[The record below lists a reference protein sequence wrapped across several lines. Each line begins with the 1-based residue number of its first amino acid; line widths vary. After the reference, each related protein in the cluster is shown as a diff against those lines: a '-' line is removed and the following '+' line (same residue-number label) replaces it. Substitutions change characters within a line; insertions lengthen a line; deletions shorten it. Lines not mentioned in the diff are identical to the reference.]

1 METLQKDFNKAVKQE
16 ITIIKQMYEI
26 YKKDRNPKVKEGY
39 VKKYPF
45 LKRNSKLPFVYEI
58 LQWPQIKERF
68 SWEDHIRPLLQNN
81 LIPKLTGI
89 YKHGQ
94 TEKTGLCNKRI
105 IQNMKL
111 GKFTIAVT
119 KNTLDAKNQWEERFI
134 KMAKEE
140 FPNTQTKEQ
149 VLLLSSKK
157 NDLKG
162 NAVHCKNISEVIAK
176 ILTGKFKVLF
186 MCSNNKRFE
195 DILTLLDAY
204 SEMSAEKQLPV
215 EIQDDEAHN
224 REEGIP
230 SKREYVEHIILHP
243 NVETFVPVTAS
254 YDTICDEK
262 NLLWIKSNLDYYA
275 INYTHHS
282 NTLSTS
288 EDYSSIS
295 DANQLSFET
304 MMRHPKFKQYGI
316 TEFDEETFNE
326 ADNFDYSKWP
336 KEDIEGDKLRR
347 RQLEFCMFMK
357 LERDA
362 CNLGMN
368 YLDNYMKF
376 SYNLDDSVIITP
388 IILSDISNFH
398 IITTPHRVALTLFL
412 MKYAL
417 QKDYKP
423 ICIGL
428 YRSQI
433 HIRYNNK
440 HGQIINKKYS
450 ELSESATGEE
460 LNNKLNNVLIDLV
473 EKGESI
479 NRPVLIFGNYKP
491 TGESITFVNYKY
503 GTIRSVVSLPN
514 SAQSREMDYQNLL
527 RCCYMDT
534 KFKEHDEHF
543 VHPLKWIV
551 AYQANINNALSYE
564 KQNDA
569 RINEMKSGNTS
580 NALIPL
586 INPQRNQVVSTDY
599 ISVPIRYIIE
609 DVDNQSYKELNKILS
624 KGTRS
629 EIDKGQML
637 NLMNKL
643 IIDSSASCIDPTGK
657 FNFMTYKVK
666 DVRSWKTHSEEEIK
680 MRALE
685 GKKPFEADYR
695 FKEYDSAHKLKN
707 PYINNKSNINV
718 NECEIL
724 VAHDKYVYESFT
736 NNKTCIWISYKYA
749 NA

>member
-1 METLQKDFNKAVKQE
+1 MDTLQKDFSKAIKKE
-16 ITIIKQMYEI
+16 IIIINQQYEI
-26 YKKDRNPKVKEGY
+26 YKKDKNPKVKDGY
-39 VKKYPF
+39 IKMYPF
-45 LKRNSKLPFVYEI
+45 LKRKSKLPFVYEI
-58 LQWPQIKERF
+58 IQWAQIKEKF
-68 SWEDHIRPLLQNN
+68 SWDNHIRPLLENN

-111 GKFTIAVT
+111 DKFTIAVT

-140 FPNTQTKEQ
+140 FPNTPTKDL

-162 NAVHCKNISEVIAK
+162 NADHCSNISEVITK

-186 MCSNNKRFE
+186 MCSNNKRFQ
-195 DILTLLDAY
+195 DILTLITAY
-204 SEMSAEKQLPV
+204 GEMSTEKQMPI

-230 SKREYVEHIILHP
+230 SKREYIEHIILDP

-262 NLLWIKSNLDYYA
+262 NPLWFKSNLDYYA
-275 INYTHHS
+275 INYTYHS

-288 EDYSSIS
+288 ENYSSIS
-295 DANQLSFET
+295 DATQLSFES
-304 MMRHPKFKQYGI
+304 MMHHPKFKQYGI
-316 TEFDEETFNE
+316 TEFDKETFNE

-336 KEDIEGDKLRR
+336 KEEIEDDKLRR

-357 LERDA
+357 LEKDA
-362 CNLGMN
+362 CNFGMN

-376 SYNLDDSVIITP
+376 TYSLEDTVIITP
-388 IILSDISNFH
+388 VILSDILNFH

-412 MKYAL
+412 IKYAL
-417 QKDYKP
+417 QKEYKP

-460 LNNKLNNVLIDLV
+460 LNNKLNNVLIDLK

-479 NRPVLIFGNYKP
+479 NRPILIFGNYKP

-534 KFKEHDEHF
+534 KFKEYDPQF
-543 VHPLKWIV
+543 VHPLKWIIG
-551 AYQANINNALSYE
+551 YQKNINNALSYE
-564 KQNDA
+564 KQNDV
-569 RINEMKSGNTS
+569 RIHEMESGNTT
-580 NALIPL
+580 NVLIPL
-586 INPQRNQVVSTDY
+586 LQPQRQEIVNIDT
-599 ISVPIRYIIE
+599 ISVPIRFTIE
-609 DVDNQSYKELNKILS
+609 DTDNDSYKELINILR

-629 EIDKGQML
+629 EFDKGYML
-637 NLMNKL
+637 ILMNNL
-643 IIDSSASCIDPTGK
+643 ITDSSALYIDHTGK

-666 DVRSWKTHSEEEIK
+666 DVRTWKMHTEEEIK
-680 MRALE
+680 MRVLE

-707 PYINNKSNINV
+707 PYINNKSNINA

-724 VAHDKYVYESFT
+724 VAYDKYVYESFT
-736 NNKTCIWISYKYA
+736 NNKTCIWISYKYI